1 MVYLWEK
8 KDKIVEDLNNGA
20 SVSYLAKKYKASYN
34 TMLKYLV
41 LWGVK
46 TVKKRGI
53 KENFLYPTYG
63 RKLLDLWKKTS
74 RPMEENFYTYGRK
87 LPT

>member
-46 TVKKRGI
+46 TVKR
-53 KENFLYPTYG
+53 
-63 RKLLDLWKKTS
+63 RKQ
-74 RPMEENFYTYGRK
+74 
-87 LPT
+87 